1 MGTYNNISGAE
12 ALLLSLIEENVTTI
26 FGYPGGTII
35 PIYDTL
41 YSYSDKLTHI
51 LTRHEQGAV
60 HAAQGYSRAKGGA
73 VGVCMATSGPGATN
87 LITGIADAMV
97 DSTPLV
103 CITAQVPQHLLGT
116 DAFQEADMIS
126 MTMPITKWNYQI
138 TCIAE
143 IGEAIAKAF
152 YIAKSGRPG
161 PVVLEITR
169 NAQVEI
175 LEKYEYTKCTHL
187 RSYNPEPKFDED
199 ALHRAVEL
207 INSAEQPLL
216 LIGNGVLISKCE
228 KEVDALAKKIH
239 APIATTLMGLSAI
252 ETSNPLYIGMV
263 GMHGTLA
270 ANVMTQKSDVIV
282 AIGMR
287 FSDRVT
293 GDIKRFAPNAKIIH
307 IDIDASEFN
316 KVVKCFI
323 GINSDAKVA
332 LESIIQLVHKSDH
345 SEWLAESAKHYSKEF
360 DKVIKN
366 SIHSE
371 DEFLKM
377 GEAIDAIAQECGGG
391 AIIVTDV
398 GQQQMHAAR
407 YSKFTNPNSFI
418 TSGGLGTMGYGLPAA
433 MGAKLGRPDR
443 DVVAILGDGGFQMTM
458 QELGTIAQNHIGVKV
473 VILNNSYLG
482 MVRQWQQMF
491 FDKRYSFTELVNP
504 EFTMI
509 AAAYG
514 IKSEKVSKREQLK
527 DAVKRMFEHD
537 GSYLLEVII
546 DSQENVFPM
555 VPTGS
560 AISEQI
566 CNI

>member
-1 MGTYNNISGAE
+1 MGTYKNISGAE
-12 ALLLSLIEENVTTI
+12 ALLLSLIEEDVTTI

-41 YSYSDKLTHI
+41 YSYTDRLTHI

-60 HAAQGYSRAKGGA
+60 HAAQGYSRAKAGE

-138 TCIAE
+138 TSSSE
-143 IGEAIAKAF
+143 ISDAIAKAF

-169 NAQVEI
+169 NAQTEMI
-175 LEKYEYTKCTHL
+175 EEYEYNKCSSL
-187 RSYNPEPKFDED
+187 RSYNPLPTLDKTSLT
-199 ALHRAVEL
+199 AAAKLL
-207 INSAEQPLL
+207 NSAEKPLL
-216 LIGNGVLISKCE
+216 FVGNGVLISKCE
-228 KEVDALAKKIH
+228 ELVVELSEKIQ
-239 APIATTLMGLSAI
+239 APMAITLMGLSAI
-252 ETSNPLYIGMV
+252 DTSNPLYVGMV

-307 IDIDASEFN
+307 IDIDSSEFN
-316 KVVKCFI
+316 KVVKCAI
-323 GINSDAKVA
+323 GINADAKEA
-332 LESIIQLVHKSDH
+332 LENLLPLVEKRSHDA
-345 SEWLAESAKHYSKEF
+345 WVAESATHYAKEF
-360 DKVIKN
+360 EEVVKPTV
-366 SIHSE
+366 HSQE
-371 DEFLKM
+371 DILKM
-377 GEAIDAIAQECGGG
+377 GEAVDLIAQQCSGN

-407 YSKFTNPNSFI
+407 YSKFSQPHSFI

-443 DVVAILGDGGFQMTM
+443 EVVSILGDGGFQMTM
-458 QELGTIAQNHIGVKV
+458 QELGTIKQNNIAVKV

-491 FDKRYSFTELVNP
+491 FEKRYSFTALDNP
-504 EFTMI
+504 EFTLI

-514 IKSEKVSKREQLK
+514 IKTEKVHKREELK
-527 DAVKRMFEHD
+527 EAVKRMIEHD
-537 GSYLLEVII
+537 GPYLLEVVV
-546 DSQENVFPM
+546 DNHENVFPM

-566 CNI
+566 CNV